1 MNQYQSLY
9 LDILRVLAAQLVVI
23 GHSIAFF
30 YAGSGYGFLQES
42 SVLVFFI
49 LSGLV
54 ISYSVKIKQQRN
66 NLYNFKEFFIERFA
80 RIYSGLI
87 PSLVFILLI
96 DLIHIYYFSF
106 PYNVKY
112 DFDILAFFG
121 NIFMLQNYPYLYN
134 LVSIGPFGS
143 GRPLWSLSIE
153 WWLYMA
159 YGIVIFY
166 YTKQFVVSKLL
177 YLVVLLIVPIYY
189 ILGGRGNGLTLY
201 WLMGVMIMLL
211 SFDKKMVFNQK
222 SSLVFSILFMTL
234 GIVWVYE
241 KSLVYHPVFA
251 SIFGLFIFFSLNL
264 LGQIKYTVDI
274 SKSKNVIHFFAAYSL
289 TLYLIHYSVLDLMRN
304 FMNSENKL
312 TIMIFSILLS
322 NILACCLALKTE
334 MKYKILTLK
343 LKKIFLQKEIY
354 VK

>member
-9 LDILRVLAAQLVVI
+9 LDILRVLAAQLVVV

-30 YAGSGYGFLQES
+30 YSGGKYHFIQES

-87 PSLVFILLI
+87 PSLIFILLI

-112 DFDILAFFG
+112 DFDILAFLG

-134 LVSIGPFGS
+134 IVSIGPFGS

-166 YTKQFVVSKLL
+166 YTKQFVINKLL
-177 YLVVLLIVPIYY
+177 YLVAILIVPVYY
-189 ILGGRGNGLTLY
+189 ILGGTGNGLTMY
-201 WLMGVMIMLL
+201 WLMGVIIMLL
-211 SFDKKMVFNQK
+211 SFNKNTIFDQK
-222 SSLVFSILFMTL
+222 SSFFFTILSMLL
-234 GIVWVYE
+234 GTIWIYD
-241 KSLVYHPVFA
+241 KGLAYHPIFA
-251 SIFGLFIFFSLNL
+251 SIFGFFIFFSLNL
-264 LGQIKYTVDI
+264 LGQIRYTTDV
-274 SKSKNVIHFFAAYSL
+274 SKSKNIIHFFAAYSL
-289 TLYLIHYSVLDLMRN
+289 TLYLIHYSILDLMRN
-304 FMNSENKL
+304 FMNSENKF

-343 LKKIFLQKEIY
+343 LKKIFLQKEIIC
-354 VK
+354 